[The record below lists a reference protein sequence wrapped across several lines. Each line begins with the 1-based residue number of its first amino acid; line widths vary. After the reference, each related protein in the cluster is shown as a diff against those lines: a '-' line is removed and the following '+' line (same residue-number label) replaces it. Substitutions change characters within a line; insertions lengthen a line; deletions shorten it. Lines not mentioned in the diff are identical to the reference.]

1 LPIETRN
8 GRVNDAVETGQ
19 IVKLT
24 LALVALV
31 LLASLSQADEAFHC
45 PDPGTVMTFSDGG
58 SLTFTTQEG
67 LTCQART
74 NKGSLV
80 SQFLGLAVPGSD
92 LEKNH
97 GERLFPWRVGNQ
109 IDFMTSGT
117 TANATGDLVTT
128 VKDVYFDNTI
138 KVVGQEKLTT
148 PAGSFD
154 TFVVEWHRQVK
165 GRWSGTWLTTVWF
178 APELGYVIKSK
189 HETRQGYGPETSYE
203 IASIALPKGSTAPAA
218 RATPAPQPPTRS
230 AALPVTPTATN
241 AAAVDTI
248 KLEQGNGTFLVPVQ
262 VNGRLTLNFVLD
274 SGAADV
280 AIPADVVQI
289 LTRAGTISKSDFIG
303 TKTYVLADGSKL
315 PSEAFIVHELKV
327 GDHIIRNVTAS
338 VTPIQGKLLLGQS
351 FLSKL
356 PAWTIDNKQHALIIM
371 GDPAGSA
378 GAEPVATTP
387 QASVAVAPKAAPAP
401 QPAKVIPLPPPVASV
416 SSSPA
421 MPPPPVVAASA
432 HAVGAGAAGET
443 GFRCPHKGTFVQYS
457 NGTTLRFAG
466 ESGFRCAYVDQNY
479 RDAEKFA
486 GFADDA
492 KFLDA
497 GLDKLWPLTIGKQQA
512 FSVSMSGAYLTY
524 RFTVLRTET
533 VVIPAGTF
541 DVFVIE
547 QEETGTGS
555 QWAKRFFWYAPDT
568 GLIVKSTFTLLKT
581 ADSAIR
587 GGSATASLIPGDY
600 QAVRIE
606 GSSGGKSPP

>member
-1 LPIETRN
+1 M
-8 GRVNDAVETGQ
+8 
-19 IVKLT
+19 KLT
-24 LALVALV
+24 LALAALV
-31 LLASLSQADEAFHC
+31 LLAWLSQADEAFHC

-67 LTCQART
+67 LTCRART

-80 SQFLGLAVPGSD
+80 SQFLGLAVAVSDSD

-128 VKDVYFDNTI
+128 IKDVYFDNTI
-138 KVVGQEKLTT
+138 KVVGQERLVTA
-148 PAGSFD
+148 AGSFD

-178 APELGYVIKSK
+178 APELGYTIKSK
-189 HETRQGYGPETSYE
+189 HETRQGYGPDTSYE

-230 AALPVTPTATN
+230 AALPPAPMPTN
-241 AAAVDTI
+241 AAAIDTI

-289 LTRAGTISKSDFIG
+289 LTRAGTISNSDFIG

-315 PSEAFIVHELKV
+315 PSEAFIVHELRV
-327 GDHIIRNVTAS
+327 GDHVIRNVTAS

-356 PAWTIDNKQHALIIM
+356 PAWTIDNKQHALIIT
-371 GDPAGSA
+371 GDPAGSGGSA
-378 GAEPVATTP
+378 GVEPVAMAP
-387 QASVAVAPKAAPAP
+387 QASVAVPPKAAPAP
-401 QPAKVIPLPPPVASV
+401 QPAKVAQPPAPVASV
-416 SSSPA
+416 NSSPA
-421 MPPPPVVAASA
+421 TPPVVAASA
-432 HAVGAGAAGET
+432 HAVGAGTTGET
-443 GFRCPHKGTFVQYS
+443 GFRCPHAGTFVQYS
-457 NGTTLRFAG
+457 NGATLKFAG

-497 GLDKLWPLTIGKQQA
+497 GLDKLWPLTTGKQQA
-512 FSVSMSGAYLTY
+512 ISVSISGAYLTH

-533 VVIPAGTF
+533 VVTPAGTF

-555 QWAKRFFWYAPDT
+555 QWAKRLFWYAPET
-568 GLIVKSTFTLLKT
+568 GLIVKSTFSLLKT
-581 ADSAIR
+581 ADTAIR
-587 GGSATASLIPGDY
+587 GGNAAASLVPGDY

-606 GSSGGKSPP
+606 GSSGKSPQ